1 MQPGGGLSVAQ
12 DIELILL
19 RQWASYLTM
28 PIFLCDHE
36 GHLLFY
42 NEAAEPLLGRRY
54 DEAGEMPVSELAN
67 IFETKREDGSPLNAE
82 DLPLGQ
88 ALRDTRPA
96 HDRIRMKGLDNVWRT
111 IEITAFPIEGQG
123 ERHLGAVA
131 LFWEVD
137 HTWK

>member
-1 MQPGGGLSVAQ
+1 VAQ

-28 PIFLCDHE
+28 PIFLCDHD

-54 DEAGEMPVSELAN
+54 DEAGEMPVSELAT
-67 IFETKREDGSPLNAE
+67 IFETKREDGSEMNAQ
-82 DLPLGQ
+82 DLPLAV
-88 ALRDTRPA
+88 ALRNGRPA
-96 HDRIRMKGLDNVWRT
+96 HDRIRMKGLDAVWRT
-111 IEITAFPIEGQG
+111 IEITAFPIEGQRD
-123 ERHLGAVA
+123 RHLGAVA

-137 HTWK
+137 PSWK

>member
-1 MQPGGGLSVAQ
+1 VAQ

-28 PIFLCDHE
+28 PVFLCDHW

-42 NEAAEPLLGRRY
+42 NEAAEPLIGRRY
-54 DEAGEMPVSELAN
+54 DEAGEMPVSELAA
-67 IFETKREDGSPLNAE
+67 IFETKREDGTPLTAAE
-82 DLPLGQ
+82 LPLAK
-88 ALRDTRPA
+88 ALREGHPA
-96 HDRIRMKGLDNVWRT
+96 HDRIRIKGLDKTWRT
-111 IEITAFPIEGQG
+111 IEITAFPIEGQR

-137 HTWK
+137 HSWK